1 MLILASNSPRR
12 KELLEMLGYDFI
24 VRASDCDETTEIK
37 NPNELVKELS
47 LRKALSV
54 THNEN
59 DVIIGSDTVVAIN
72 NKILGKPKD
81 KKDAE
86 NMLKLLS
93 GNSHTV
99 YTGVTVIKGDLII
112 TECIDCDVYFKPLSQ
127 KEIDVY
133 IATGEPMDKAGAY
146 AIQGKG
152 SAFIE
157 KINGD
162 YFTVVGLPCCYLNGV
177 LNSLGLFPTFNA

>member
-12 KELLEMLGYDFI
+12 KELLKMLGYNFI
-24 VRASDCDETTEIK
+24 VRASDCDETTDIT
-37 NPNELVKELS
+37 NPKELVKELS
-47 LRKALSV
+47 LRKAQSII
-54 THNEN
+54 HDED
-59 DVIIGSDTVVAIN
+59 DVVIGSDTVVAIN

-86 NMLKLLS
+86 NMLKMLS
-93 GNSHTV
+93 GNTHTV
-99 YTGVTVIKGDLII
+99 YTGVTVIKGNLKI
-112 TECIDCDVYFKPLSQ
+112 TECIGCDVYFKPLSQ
-127 KEIDVY
+127 KEIDAY
-133 IATGEPMDKAGAY
+133 IATEEPMDKAGAY

-177 LNSLGLFPTFNA
+177 LNSLGIEPVI